1 MAALDDLYKQYN
13 ECAASFDKDVRS
25 RTLQHAGK
33 KLKFDFRLECFE
45 PAMKDIDEWCESQ
58 KVLFKEPSIFKDPQ
72 DIRRV
77 CEVAALFEVAFN
89 TSMADHQT

>member
-1 MAALDDLYKQYN
+1 MAAINDLEKQYN
-13 ECAASFDKDVRS
+13 EGAASFDEDVRS

-33 KLKFDFRLECFE
+33 KLDFDFRLECFE
-45 PAMKDIDEWCESQ
+45 SAMKNIEEWCESQ

-77 CEVAALFEVAFN
+77 CEVAELFEVAFN
-89 TSMADHQT
+89 TAMADHQA